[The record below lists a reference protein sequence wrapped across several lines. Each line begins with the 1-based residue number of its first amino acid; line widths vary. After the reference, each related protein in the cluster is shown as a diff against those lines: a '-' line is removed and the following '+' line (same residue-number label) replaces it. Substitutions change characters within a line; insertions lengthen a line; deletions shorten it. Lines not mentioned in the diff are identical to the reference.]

1 MADPVSSRVKAGRR
15 LALARL
21 LKAGADIVDSEMVLF
36 EWLGKVDTPEFKELL
51 ALVK

>member
-1 MADPVSSRVKAGRR
+1 MSKR

-21 LKAGADIVDSEMVLF
+21 AKAGADIVDSEMVLF
-36 EWLGKVDTPEFKELL
+36 EWLGGAGTPEFKELQ